1 MVGQVLFTFLLV
13 VLRGKEERK
22 GEDAGARGRPC
33 LWLWGLASSHWLAY
47 FPPLFVFLIF
57 WSALSGWSAR
67 GRRRPCFLR
76 ARSAH
81 WLAVFCFFPLLFTLL
96 FPVGYRPA
104 TGRPSQAG
112 RASARGRKGKVLLC
126 FASLVVVPIGRP
138 SFCRRP
144 NQQRASLRNWAGPG
158 CALPQPIAIGCPPSL
173 HAQTINSFK
182 HPSISAIL
190 PNTSSTTTSTRST
203 QDDKPQPPQPPCR
216 LHVSNCA
223 QPCR

>member
-1 MVGQVLFTFLLV
+1 MLTIWLGRLAFLFLFAITRLGGHL
-13 VLRGKEERK
+13 
-22 GEDAGARGRPC
+22 
-33 LWLWGLASSHWLAY
+33 GLASILSSSFSYYRSIL
-47 FPPLFVFLIF
+47 
-57 WSALSGWSAR
+57 SA
-67 GRRRPCFLR
+67 
-76 ARSAH
+76 
-81 WLAVFCFFPLLFTLL
+81 LFTLL

-190 PNTSSTTTSTRST
+190 PNTSSTTTSTHST